1 MAGIRREDACDNE
14 DEEMEN
20 MGSTEMEGCRETALG
35 PKGIR
40 TATAALAEDC
50 GTKRADFSAVRQGV
64 DNKESTIEAAEAS
77 QSVKEASSMED
88 IRQEAEVGDETE
100 SLENPKIPGP
110 RLETSGAEHIGQTQ
124 EKDGSR
130 TQGELGDEVLPRDG
144 VGGLAMANHS
154 GGNQGVCL
162 ISGNWSYIAM
172 FSYNIFIIIDFITI
186 DIMIIIITSII
197 IIITSSSQERKA
209 CNQADPT
216 CPCSRQIRRYCIPG
230 IPRKTL
236 QQSATRRRS
245 CRCSARRRWSWSTRR
260 KRTRPRGQA
269 LVTRRL

>member
-50 GTKRADFSAVRQGV
+50 GRKTADFSAVRQGV

-100 SLENPKIPGP
+100 SFENPKSPGT

-124 EKDGSR
+124 EKDGSP
-130 TQGELGDEVLPRDG
+130 TQGEVGDGLEVLPKDG
-144 VGGLAMANHS
+144 VGGLAMVNHS
-154 GGNQGVCL
+154 GRNQGVCL
-162 ISGNWSYIAM
+162 ISGNWSHIAM
-172 FSYNIFIIIDFITI
+172 FSYNIFIIIDFI
-186 DIMIIIITSII
+186 IIISQSI
-197 IIITSSSQERKA
+197 S
-209 CNQADPT
+209 
-216 CPCSRQIRRYCIPG
+216 
-230 IPRKTL
+230 
-236 QQSATRRRS
+236 
-245 CRCSARRRWSWSTRR
+245 
-260 KRTRPRGQA
+260 
-269 LVTRRL
+269 

>member
-20 MGSTEMEGCRETALG
+20 MGSTEMEGCRETGLG

-64 DNKESTIEAAEAS
+64 DNKESTIEAS

-88 IRQEAEVGDETE
+88 IRQEAELGDETE
-100 SLENPKIPGP
+100 SFENPKT

-130 TQGELGDEVLPRDG
+130 TQGDLGDGLEVLPKDG
-144 VGGLAMANHS
+144 VGGLAMVNHS
-154 GGNQGVCL
+154 GRNQGVCL
-162 ISGNWSYIAM
+162 ISGNWSHIAII
-172 FSYNIFIIIDFITI
+172 SYDISIIIDFI
-186 DIMIIIITSII
+186 IIISQSI
-197 IIITSSSQERKA
+197 S
-209 CNQADPT
+209 
-216 CPCSRQIRRYCIPG
+216 
-230 IPRKTL
+230 
-236 QQSATRRRS
+236 
-245 CRCSARRRWSWSTRR
+245 
-260 KRTRPRGQA
+260 
-269 LVTRRL
+269 

>member
-50 GTKRADFSAVRQGV
+50 GRKTADFSAVRQGV

-88 IRQEAEVGDETE
+88 IRQEAELGDETE
-100 SLENPKIPGP
+100 SFENPKT

-124 EKDGSR
+124 EKDGSP
-130 TQGELGDEVLPRDG
+130 TQGELGDGLEVLPKDG
-144 VGGLAMANHS
+144 VGGLAMVNHS
-154 GGNQGVCL
+154 GRNQGVCL
-162 ISGNWSYIAM
+162 ISGNWSHIAM
-172 FSYNIFIIIDFITI
+172 FSYNIFIIIDFI
-186 DIMIIIITSII
+186 IIISQSI
-197 IIITSSSQERKA
+197 S
-209 CNQADPT
+209 
-216 CPCSRQIRRYCIPG
+216 
-230 IPRKTL
+230 
-236 QQSATRRRS
+236 
-245 CRCSARRRWSWSTRR
+245 
-260 KRTRPRGQA
+260 
-269 LVTRRL
+269 

>member
-20 MGSTEMEGCRETALG
+20 MGEGSTEMEGCRETALG

-50 GTKRADFSAVRQGV
+50 GRKTADFSAVRQGV
-64 DNKESTIEAAEAS
+64 DNKESTIEAS

-100 SLENPKIPGP
+100 SFENPKT

-124 EKDGSR
+124 EKDGSP
-130 TQGELGDEVLPRDG
+130 TQGELGDGLEVLPKDG

-162 ISGNWSYIAM
+162 ISGNWSHIAM

-186 DIMIIIITSII
+186 DIMI

-245 CRCSARRRWSWSTRR
+245 CRCSARRRWSWSRR
-260 KRTRPRGQA
+260 RRRTRPRGQV

>member
-14 DEEMEN
+14 DEEMEK
-20 MGSTEMEGCRETALG
+20 MGEGSTEMEGETALG

-50 GTKRADFSAVRQGV
+50 GRKTADFSAVRQGV

-100 SLENPKIPGP
+100 SFENPKSPGP

-124 EKDGSR
+124 EKDRSP
-130 TQGELGDEVLPRDG
+130 TQGELGDGLEVLPKDG
-144 VGGLAMANHS
+144 VGGLAMVNHS
-154 GGNQGVCL
+154 GRNQGVCL

-172 FSYNIFIIIDFITI
+172 FSYNIFIIIDFI
-186 DIMIIIITSII
+186 IIISQSI
-197 IIITSSSQERKA
+197 S
-209 CNQADPT
+209 
-216 CPCSRQIRRYCIPG
+216 
-230 IPRKTL
+230 
-236 QQSATRRRS
+236 
-245 CRCSARRRWSWSTRR
+245 
-260 KRTRPRGQA
+260 
-269 LVTRRL
+269 